1 MSTLLIVLGAWCV
14 VSCVVTPFIGRA
26 IRDGRL
32 CVPRTEPRPV
42 RIARRR
48 SSS

>member
-1 MSTLLIVLGAWCV
+1 MGTALIIVGVWCA
-14 VSCVVTPFIGRA
+14 VSVVVTPFIGRA

-32 CVPRTEPRPV
+32 CVPRERPV

-48 SSS
+48 GR